1 MDAGDDIRR
10 QLRDAIADSG
20 RSLNQLSRDAGVS
33 DSQLS
38 RFMRGE
44 RTLTLETAAALCRAL
59 GLHLAP
65 VAGAEPPPAKKGRKR
80 KGSTSP

>member
-1 MDAGDDIRR
+1 MDASNDIRR
-10 QLRDAIADSG
+10 QLRDAIARSG
-20 RSLNQLSRDAGVS
+20 RSLNQLAQDAGVS

-44 RTLTLETAAALCRAL
+44 RTLTMETAAALCRAL

-65 VAGAEPPPAKKGRKR
+65 VAGAGPPAAAAKGRK
-80 KGSTSP
+80 KK